1 MSDQG
6 AAAFYDARPW
16 ERCYGTRHGTDPT
29 LQELTTVA
37 DIARRRAEQT
47 PRLPAYTACLENG
60 LHASLDFAT
69 VDRLADCFAAWLIA
83 EAGIRPG
90 DRVALQMPNSLPYPI
105 AVFGTLRAGA
115 VLVNINPLF
124 TPREM
129 QHQLS
134 DSGARVLVIVDLFA
148 DKLSGA
154 LTGTAVE
161 EVVLTGIADLFPW
174 LKRGLVHGVLRAKR
188 EIPAAPPNARRLGA
202 VLSRGEHLG
211 PQPWPERG
219 ADDLALLQYTGGTT
233 GLPKGAELRN
243 RNILANLGQISA
255 MAGDAIRPGQ
265 DVVLTALP
273 LYHIFAFTF
282 NLLTFHHYG
291 CRNILCPSPRPVD
304 KLRKAFEQFPV
315 SKFSAVNLLFHGLLQ
330 AEWFR
335 NNPPR
340 HLDFAIAGGTA
351 LHRSTAEQWRSLLGH
366 TPLEGY
372 GLTETSPVLAVNP
385 PHGENRLGSV
395 GVPLPGTDVRIVDDN
410 DQPAPQ
416 GQTGEIVGR
425 GPQVFEGYWQRPEEN
440 RLALRGG
447 WFHTGDIGY
456 MDSDGYIHIVD
467 RKKDMIDV
475 SGFNVYPNEVE
486 EALAEHPAVAEVAVV
501 GAPRGEAGET
511 VVAFVVTPGDE
522 ELTEPELIDFARQ
535 QLTNYK
541 VPRRVIFRD
550 ALPKSAVGKLLR
562 RDLRDDARAAIE
574 AAQA

>member
-1 MSDQG
+1 MTDQG
-6 AAAFYDARPW
+6 HAAFYDARPW
-16 ERCYGTRHGTDPT
+16 ERCYGTPPDQEPM
-29 LQELTTVA
+29 LQELGTVA
-37 DIARRRAEQT
+37 DIARRRAEQS
-47 PRLPAYTACLENG
+47 PHLPAYTACLENG
-60 LHASLDFAT
+60 LNATLDFAT
-69 VDRLADCFAAWLIA
+69 VDRLADCFAAWLMT

-90 DRVALQMPNSLPYPI
+90 DRVAVQMPNALPYPV

-129 QHQLS
+129 QHQLQ

-148 DKLSGA
+148 DKLPGA

-161 EVVLTGIADLFPW
+161 EVVLSGVADLFPW

-188 EIPAAPPNARRLGA
+188 EIPASPQGTRRLGA
-202 VLSRGEHLG
+202 VLARGERLG
-211 PQPWPERG
+211 PQPWPERSP
-219 ADDLALLQYTGGTT
+219 DDLALLQYTGGTT

-243 RNILANLGQISA
+243 RNILANLEQIKRV
-255 MAGDAIRPGQ
+255 AGDAIRPGE

-315 SKFSAVNLLFHGLLQ
+315 SKFSAVNLLFYGLLQ
-330 AEWFR
+330 AEWFQK
-335 NNPPR
+335 NPPQ

-351 LHRSTAEQWRSLLGH
+351 LHRSTAEQWQSLLGH

-395 GVPLPGTDVRIVDDN
+395 GVPLPGTDVRIVDD
-410 DQPAPQ
+410 DDRPVPQ

-440 RLALRGG
+440 RQTLRGG

-456 MDSDGYIHIVD
+456 MDPDGYIYIVD

-501 GAPRGEAGET
+501 GAPRGEAGQA
-511 VVAFVVTPGDE
+511 VIAFVVTPE
-522 ELTEPELIDFARQ
+522 QQELAESELLDFARQ
-535 QLTNYK
+535 QLTHYK
-541 VPRRVIFRD
+541 VPRRVVFRD

-562 RDLRDDARAAIE
+562 RDLREEARAIVE
-574 AAQA
+574 ASGA

>member
-1 MSDQG
+1 MNDHG

-16 ERCYGTRHGTDPT
+16 ERCYGTSNDPDPV
-29 LQELTTVA
+29 LRELTTVA
-37 DIARRRAEQT
+37 EIARRRAERT
-47 PRLPAYTACLENG
+47 PDRIAYTACLENG

-69 VDRLADCFAAWLIA
+69 VDRLADAFAAWLIA

-90 DRVALQMPNSLPYPI
+90 DRVAVQMPNSLPYPI

-129 QHQLS
+129 QHQLR
-134 DSGARVLVIVDLFA
+134 DSGARVLVLVDLFA
-148 DKLSGA
+148 DKLAAA

-161 EVVLTGIADLFPW
+161 EVVLTGVADLFPW
-174 LKRGLVHGVLRAKR
+174 LKRGLIHGVLRAKR
-188 EIPAAPPNARRLGA
+188 EIPAAPPSTRRLGA
-202 VLSRGEHLG
+202 VLTRGERLS
-211 PQPWPERG
+211 PQAWPERG
-219 ADDLALLQYTGGTT
+219 PDDLALLQYTGGTT

-243 RNILANLGQISA
+243 RNILANLEQIDI
-255 MAGDAIRPGQ
+255 MAGDAIRPGE

-282 NLLTFHHYG
+282 NLLTFHHHG
-291 CRNILCPSPRPVD
+291 CRNILCPSPRPVE

-315 SKFSAVNLLFHGLLQ
+315 SKFSAVNLLFYGLLQ

-335 NNPPR
+335 SNPPR

-351 LHRSTAEQWRSLLGH
+351 LHRSTAEQWQALLGH

-395 GVPLPGTDVRIVDDN
+395 GVPLPGSDVRIVDDN
-410 DQPAPQ
+410 DQPVPQ

-440 RLALRGG
+440 RQALRGG

-456 MDSDGYIHIVD
+456 MDADGYIHIVD

-501 GAPRGEAGET
+501 GAPRGEAGEA
-511 VVAFVVTPGDE
+511 VVAFVVTPRDQ
-522 ELTEPELIDFARQ
+522 ELGESELLDFARQ